1 MCNFFIICWT
11 DVLSLVLW
19 TAVWSFGKH
28 WLWMKILLFAISECW
43 MHDFDFFRFH
53 SCKHLFDLFNP
64 CESCSLNLALY
75 ELISCCL
82 SSLPETLLSSCV
94 TTSYQ
99 GFILFV
105 MSFWCNRGTSF
116 QAIISPWLKLNLFSL
131 LEKCTLLFCWSSW
144 TDQFAWALF
153 LQLHL
158 SSANIVVFCI
168 FSSSCELLL
177 FSSTLF
183 SASAVPIFSS

>member
-1 MCNFFIICWT
+1 MSMQQQKKENKIREKESEAQLITAEASIMSVDIEKVPLYLKNYYLGMQRQIMERTGFISPSSNELELNKCIVCNFSIICWT

-43 MHDFDFFRFH
+43 MHEFDFFRFH

-94 TTSYQ
+94 TTGYQ

-105 MSFWCNRGTSF
+105 MSFWCNRGT
-116 QAIISPWLKLNLFSL
+116 
-131 LEKCTLLFCWSSW
+131 
-144 TDQFAWALF
+144 
-153 LQLHL
+153 
-158 SSANIVVFCI
+158 I
-168 FSSSCELLL
+168 FSSNH
-177 FSSTLF
+177 
-183 SASAVPIFSS
+183 